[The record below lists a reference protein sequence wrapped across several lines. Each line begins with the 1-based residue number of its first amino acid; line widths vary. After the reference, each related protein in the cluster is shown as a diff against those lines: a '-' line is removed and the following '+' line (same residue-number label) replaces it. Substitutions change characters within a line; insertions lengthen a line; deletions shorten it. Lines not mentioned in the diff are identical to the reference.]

1 MLNGEF
7 VPVTFSESR
16 FEKKIKKIRA
26 NEEQFDYSYNLS
38 DDELYPKYELKD
50 VISNLKYGSL
60 KDEFYYDK
68 EDLRSAAPVE
78 EVEQTEVV
86 EAPQPKI
93 ETPPLPKQPE
103 PVATAAALPKI
114 DPVTQLT
121 STEMALLSPDEQA
134 IRLKQRGIA

>member
-1 MLNGEF
+1 LNGEF

-26 NEEQFDYSYNLS
+26 NETQFDYSYNLS

-60 KDEFYYDK
+60 ADGFYYDR
-68 EDLRSAAPVE
+68 EELRSEAPVE

-93 ETPPLPKQPE
+93 ETPPLPEQPK
-103 PVATAAALPKI
+103 PVAIA
-114 DPVTQLT
+114 PVTPQVNPNTQLT
-121 STEMALLSPDEQA
+121 SSEMALLSPDEQA
-134 IRLKQRGIA
+134 IRIKQRGVA

>member
-1 MLNGEF
+1 MKNNLII
-7 VPVTFSESR
+7 T
-16 FEKKIKKIRA
+16 
-26 NEEQFDYSYNLS
+26 YNLS

-60 KDEFYYDK
+60 ADEFYYDR
-68 EDLRSAAPVE
+68 EDLRSEAPVE

-103 PVATAAALPKI
+103 PVVTAPAKPQVN
-114 DPVTQLT
+114 PNTQLT
-121 STEMALLSPDEQA
+121 SAETALLSPNEQA